1 MFAQYMNVVV
11 PQLLNRLAVQ
21 MKREEGQDL
30 VEYALILVFISIAS
44 IAALMALGPQ
54 IAAIYTQITETLAA

>member
-1 MFAQYMNVVV
+1 MVMHLVSHFATEALQN
-11 PQLLNRLAVQ
+11 L
-21 MKREEGQDL
+21 KREEGQDL

-54 IAAIYTQITETLAA
+54 IAAVYTQITETLSA

>member
-1 MFAQYMNVVV
+1 MNMQIISNYAAQALQN
-11 PQLLNRLAVQ
+11 L
-21 MKREEGQDL
+21 KREEGQDL

-54 IAAIYTQITETLAA
+54 IAAVYTQITETLAA

>member
-1 MFAQYMNVVV
+1 MNMQIISNYAAQALQN
-11 PQLLNRLAVQ
+11 L
-21 MKREEGQDL
+21 KHEEGQDL

-54 IAAIYTQITETLAA
+54 IAAVYTQITETLAA

>member
-1 MFAQYMNVVV
+1 MML
-11 PQLLNRLAVQ
+11 QLVSRFAVQ
-21 MKREEGQDL
+21 ALQNLKREEGQDL

-54 IAAIYTQITETLAA
+54 IAAVYTQITESLAA

>member
-1 MFAQYMNVVV
+1 MIAQYMNLIV
-11 PQLLNRLAVQ
+11 PTLLARIATE

-54 IAAIYTQITETLAA
+54 IAAIYTQITETLSA